1 MLLQSGEAHSR
12 AAGSARGI
20 RHALEDF
27 VSEFWAFWDS
37 PEGLFQFSR
46 GFHGFT
52 AFDDHLGRRRAHL
65 TSSDRSA
72 SVPRTGSNEGRCR
85 RRRALSKMSFCNK
98 VSSMDRALVQYEELQ
113 VRVLHLCTS
122 LGSTFRTNASKSSRG
137 AFLALASLRSE
148 GSTRRRLKDGGYRR
162 GPIARARVSKKTEA
176 FETVLDRDATKG
188 DLGCASSRAP
198 RRGVR
203 QAREGLFSAFSIQHS
218 AFSSQ

>member
-1 MLLQSGEAHSR
+1 MPPLPDQIQQRPGH
-12 AAGSARGI
+12 
-20 RHALEDF
+20 
-27 VSEFWAFWDS
+27 
-37 PEGLFQFSR
+37 P
-46 GFHGFT
+46 
-52 AFDDHLGRRRAHL
+52 HLGRRRAHL

-122 LGSTFRTNASKSSRG
+122 LGSTFRTKARRG

-162 GPIARARVSKKTEA
+162 GPIARARVSKKTDA
-176 FETVLDRDATKG
+176 FETVLERDATKG